1 MMKGKTKLLMIRKG
15 LRAAAI
21 TLTAFLIGAASVSAY
36 AAPEEYVTCICDE
49 KCTEGHVNHDCVVCN
64 YDCNFCQAKETGD
77 DETDQ
82 GEEEDGTSLVT
93 ESFGPLT
100 PDGNLELVDDYGSP
114 EGGGKQ
120 FITVLTKS
128 GNYFYIIIDRDDKGT
143 ETVHFLNKVDEAD
156 LLKLMDEEEVKA
168 YEEARAPGEIAE
180 PEGKK
185 EPEEGESKPG
195 LLQLPKLG
203 GGEEEGEPK
212 ESEMNPVIPA
222 AVVIVIVIFG
232 LAFML
237 SKKKNGKNAVK
248 KGPDPDA
255 DYDEG
260 SDGYAGDLP
269 DADELFDKEPDDEA
283 DHDGEAE
290 EASKR
295 G

>member
-1 MMKGKTKLLMIRKG
+1 MKGKTKLLMIRRG
-15 LRAAAI
+15 LRAVAT
-21 TLTAFLIGAASVSAY
+21 TLTAFLIGTMPVTAY
-36 AAPEEYVTCICDE
+36 AAPEEYVTCICGE

-64 YDCNFCQAKETGD
+64 YDYNFCQAKEKEADEGD
-77 DETDQ
+77 FEDE
-82 GEEEDGTSLVT
+82 GDGSSLVT
-93 ESFGPLT
+93 EIFGPLT

-128 GNYFYIIIDRDDKGT
+128 GNYFYIIIDRDDKGN

-156 LLKLMDEEEVKA
+156 LLKLMDDEEVKA
-168 YEEARAPGEIAE
+168 YEEEKSSEEAKD
-180 PEGKK
+180 PEGEK
-185 EPEEGESKPG
+185 EQEEGETKPG
-195 LLQLPKLG
+195 LIQLPKLG
-203 GGEEEGEPK
+203 GGEEEGETEKP
-212 ESEMNPVIPA
+212 EINPAIPA
-222 AVVIVIVIFG
+222 AVVIVIVIVG
-232 LAFML
+232 LAVML
-237 SKKKNGKNAVK
+237 SKKKKGKNTVK

-269 DADELFDKEPDDEA
+269 DADELFDKEPADET

>member
-1 MMKGKTKLLMIRKG
+1 MKGKTKLLMIRRG
-15 LRAAAI
+15 LRAAAT
-21 TLTAFLIGAASVSAY
+21 TLTAFLIGTMPVTAY

-64 YDCNFCQAKETGD
+64 YDYNFCQASDAAD

-82 GEEEDGTSLVT
+82 GDGEDGTSLVT
-93 ESFGPLT
+93 EIFGPLT

-128 GNYFYIIIDRDDKGT
+128 GNYFYIIIDRDDKGN

-156 LLKLMDEEEVKA
+156 LLKLMDDEEVKA
-168 YEEARAPGEIAE
+168 YEEEKSSEEAKD
-180 PEGKK
+180 PEGEK
-185 EPEEGESKPG
+185 EQEEGETKPG
-195 LLQLPKLG
+195 LIQLPKLG
-203 GGEEEGEPK
+203 GGEEEGETEKP
-212 ESEMNPVIPA
+212 EINPAIPA
-222 AVVIVIVIFG
+222 VVVIVIVLAG
-232 LAFML
+232 LVVML
-237 SKKKNGKNAVK
+237 STKKKGKGTVK

-260 SDGYAGDLP
+260 SDEYAAGLP
-269 DADELFDKEPDDEA
+269 EADELFDREA
-283 DHDGEAE
+283 DGEEDHEEEAE

>member
-1 MMKGKTKLLMIRKG
+1 MKGKTKLLMIRRG
-15 LRAAAI
+15 LRAAAT
-21 TLTAFLIGAASVSAY
+21 TLTVFLIGTMPVTAY

-64 YDCNFCQAKETGD
+64 YDYNFCQASEAAD

-82 GEEEDGTSLVT
+82 GDVEDGTSLVT
-93 ESFGPLT
+93 EIFGPLT

-128 GNYFYIIIDRDDKGT
+128 GNYFYIIIVRDDKGN

-156 LLKLMDEEEVKA
+156 LLTLMDDEQVKA
-168 YEEARAPGEIAE
+168 YEEAKTSEETADSEGE
-180 PEGKK
+180 K
-185 EPEEGESKPG
+185 EQEESKPG
-195 LLQLPKLG
+195 LIQLPMLG
-203 GGEEEGEPK
+203 GGEEEGK
-212 ESEMNPVIPA
+212 EDERSMNPVIPA
-222 AVVIVIVIFG
+222 AVVIVIVIAG
-232 LAFML
+232 LAVML
-237 SKKKNGKNAVK
+237 TKKKKGKNAVK

-260 SDGYAGDLP
+260 ADEYAGELP
-269 DADELFDKEPDDEA
+269 DADELFDRDTDGEEDRE
-283 DHDGEAE
+283 GEAE